1 MKSET
6 TIMAITVIRTP
17 TSALLLLLI
26 SYGFFGVSFCSD
38 HLPLALQGIDVG
50 HPTIDVTPK
59 PMHEFSQGSKDV
71 QYCERVPVYGISRM
85 KIQSYAKAYK
95 VMLVPSVVIPDKWH
109 NKIQICFHQNA
120 SLGLCQCE
128 KDDWKS
134 VHKGSW
140 SSNMSPYEQRFVD
153 VKFLGGVS
161 GSVTVTLDEVS
172 QGWRYVLLLVGI
184 ALLFLA
190 PVVSVWVPFYYTSS
204 MAIGVLAVI
213 LILLYQGMK
222 LLPTG
227 RKSAF
232 YLSMY
237 TSLLGAGSFLVHYVA
252 VFVNSILSN
261 FGFSQEMQNPV
272 SVFVLLTI
280 IILGAGLG
288 YWLVR
293 KYVIS
298 EDGDVDVGVAQFIK
312 WSMRTIAITCIFLSS
327 NDTPLAMLAVGS
339 SLFLYYMI
347 TSIKWHD
354 YQAPPLSKKS
364 NRWHFNGH
372 RTPKAGRAEFLS
384 RPKKSGSLGSPWNA
398 PTNSFGWSN
407 SPVKGIMVTT
417 GDRGST
423 GSQHDFYS
431 TFHKTPNR
439 KKFSKEEWKEFTEES
454 TRESVAEL
462 ASSPEFTDWMINN
475 ANRIKLLPDNGSE
488 DDVSRSDDDASVS
501 DSTDGYFRKADR
513 RGFFNWR
520 KH

>member
-1 MKSET
+1 
-6 TIMAITVIRTP
+6 MATRF
-17 TSALLLLLI
+17 TSSTLLLLLLLFH
-26 SYGFFGVSFCSD
+26 GLFAVSFCSD
-38 HLPLALQGIDVG
+38 HEHTSLQDIDLG
-50 HPTIDVTPK
+50 HPTIDVTPT
-59 PMHEFSQGSKDV
+59 PIHGSSQGSKDV
-71 QYCERVPVYGISRM
+71 QSCARVPVHGVSRI

-95 VMLVPSVVIPDKWH
+95 VLLYPSVVIPDKWH
-109 NKIQICFHQNA
+109 NKIQVCFHRNA
-120 SLGLCQCE
+120 SLRLCQCE
-128 KDDWKS
+128 KDDWGS
-134 VHKGSW
+134 VHKGLW
-140 SSNMSPYEQRFVD
+140 SSTMSPYEQRFVD
-153 VKFLGGVS
+153 VKFIGGLS

-190 PVVSVWVPFYYTSS
+190 PAVSEWVPFYYTSS

-237 TSLLGAGSFLVHYVA
+237 TSLVGAGSFLVHYVA

-280 IILGAGLG
+280 ILLGAGLG

-312 WSMRTIAITCIFLSS
+312 WSMCVIAFTCIFLSS
-327 NDTPLAMLAVGS
+327 NDTPLAMAAVGS
-339 SLFLYYMI
+339 SLVLYYMI
-347 TSIKWHD
+347 TSIKWRD
-354 YQAPPLSKKS
+354 YRARPYSKKS
-364 NRWHFNGH
+364 SKWQFNSQ

-384 RPKKSGSLGSPWNA
+384 RPKKMGSLWNG
-398 PTNSFGWSN
+398 PRNSFPSSD
-407 SPVKGIMVTT
+407 SPVKGMMNTY
-417 GDRGST
+417 GDSGAT

-439 KKFSKEEWKEFTEES
+439 KKFSKKEWEEFTEES

-462 ASSPEFTDWMINN
+462 ASSPEFTDWMIKN
-475 ANRIKLLPDNGSE
+475 ASRIKLLPDNGS
-488 DDVSRSDDDASVS
+488 DDDASGS
-501 DSTDGYFRKADR
+501 DSTDGYLVKNEKR
-513 RGFFNWR
+513 RGFFSW
-520 KH
+520 

>member
-1 MKSET
+1 
-6 TIMAITVIRTP
+6 MATRITST
-17 TSALLLLLI
+17 LLLI
-26 SYGFFGVSFCSD
+26 LIFYGLFEVSFCSD
-38 HLPLALQGIDVG
+38 HQPLVLQGIDVG
-50 HPTIDVTPK
+50 HPTIDVTPT
-59 PMHEFSQGSKDV
+59 PIYGSSQGSKDV
-71 QYCERVPVYGISRM
+71 QSCERVPVHGISRM
-85 KIQSYAKAYK
+85 KIQSYTKAYK

-109 NKIQICFHQNA
+109 NKIQVCFHRNA

-128 KDDWKS
+128 KDDWRS
-134 VHKGSW
+134 VQKGLW
-140 SSNMSPYEQRFVD
+140 SSTMSPYEQRFVD
-153 VKFLGGVS
+153 VKFIGRVS

-172 QGWRYVLLLVGI
+172 QGWRYVLLLLGI

-190 PVVSVWVPFYYTSS
+190 PAVSNWVPFYYTSS

-232 YLSMY
+232 YLSIY

-272 SVFVLLTI
+272 TVFVLLTI
-280 IILGAGLG
+280 ILLGAGLG

-312 WSMRTIAITCIFLSS
+312 WSMRVIAVTCVFLSS
-327 NDTPLAMLAVGS
+327 NDTPLAMAAVGS
-339 SLFLYYMI
+339 CLALYYMI
-347 TSIKWHD
+347 TSLKWHD
-354 YQAPPLSKKS
+354 YQAPRLSKKS
-364 NRWHFNGH
+364 NRWQFKGQN
-372 RTPKAGRAEFLS
+372 TPKAGRAEFLS
-384 RPKKSGSLGSPWNA
+384 RPKKISSSGSPWNGR
-398 PTNSFGWSN
+398 NSFGWSD
-407 SPVKGIMVTT
+407 SPAKGMVHTS

-423 GSQHDFYS
+423 GSQHEFYS

-439 KKFSKEEWKEFTEES
+439 KKFSKKEWEEFTEES

-462 ASSPEFTDWMINN
+462 ASSPEFTDWVIKN
-475 ANRIKLLPDNGSE
+475 ANRIKLLPDNGS
-488 DDVSRSDDDASVS
+488 DDDASGS
-501 DSTDGYFRKADR
+501 DSTDGYLAKNASR
-513 RGFFNWR
+513 RGFFSW
-520 KH
+520 

>member
-1 MKSET
+1 
-6 TIMAITVIRTP
+6 MATKINHIL
-17 TSALLLLLI
+17 TSAIFILFI
-26 SYGFFGVSFCSD
+26 FFGLSYCFD
-38 HLPLALQGIDVG
+38 HQPIALQGIDVE
-50 HPTIDVTPK
+50 HPTIDVIPTPLHGSSK
-59 PMHEFSQGSKDV
+59 GSKDV
-71 QYCERVPVYGISRM
+71 HSCERIPVHGISRI

-109 NKIQICFHQNA
+109 NKIQICFHRNA
-120 SLGLCQCE
+120 SLGLCKCE
-128 KDDWKS
+128 KDDWSS
-134 VHKGSW
+134 VQKGLW
-140 SSNMSPYEQRFVD
+140 SSVMSPYEQRYLD
-153 VKFLGGVS
+153 VKLTGGVS
-161 GSVTVTLDEVS
+161 GSLTVTLDEVS

-190 PVVSVWVPFYYTSS
+190 PVVSEWVPFYYTSS

-237 TSLLGAGSFLVHYVA
+237 TSLIGAGSFLVHYVA

-261 FGFSQEMQNPV
+261 FGFSQELQNPV

-280 IILGAGLG
+280 ILLGAGLG

-312 WSMRTIAITCIFLSS
+312 WSMRVIAVTCIFLSS
-327 NDTPLAMLAVGS
+327 SDTPLAMVAVGT
-339 SLFLYYMI
+339 SLILYYTI
-347 TSIKWHD
+347 TSIEWHD
-354 YQAPPLSKKS
+354 HQGQPFSKKS
-364 NRWHFNGH
+364 NRWRFSRQ

-384 RPKKSGSLGSPWNA
+384 RPKNISSLGSPWNS
-398 PTNSFGWSN
+398 PKSSFLWSD
-407 SPVKGIMVTT
+407 SPVKGMMNTS

-423 GSQHDFYS
+423 GSQNEFYS

-439 KKFSKEEWKEFTEES
+439 KKFSKKEWEEFTEES
-454 TRESVAEL
+454 TRESVAGL
-462 ASSPEFTDWMINN
+462 ASSPEFTEWMIKN
-475 ANRIKLLPDNGSE
+475 ANRIKLLPDNGSD
-488 DDVSRSDDDASVS
+488 DDVSES
-501 DSTDGYFRKADR
+501 DSTDGHMVKNAAR
-513 RGFFNWR
+513 RGFFSW
-520 KH
+520 